1 MSTLYVIPT
10 PIGNLKDITYRAV
23 EVLKSLDVI
32 LSEDTRVTAKLLRLL
47 EIDYKGKKLVS
58 FFEHSEKKRIPEVL
72 SALNDGFDLGLVT
85 DAGTPVLSD
94 PGYKLLREV
103 RKAGH
108 KIDVLPGATSITT
121 ALVASTLPP
130 DKFMYLGYLPRK
142 TGELTKLFSS
152 TLTSDIKCTYI
163 AFESPHRV
171 VKTLELMHSIFM
183 DKVQVVVC
191 KELTKLHESIDL
203 GTPSELLEILK
214 NDKYVEK
221 GEIVVLF
228 NIGY

>member
-94 PGYKLLREV
+94 PGYKLLREI

-142 TGELTKLFSS
+142 TGEITKFLSFISKA
-152 TLTSDIKCTYI
+152 DIKCTYI
-163 AFESPHRV
+163 AFESPHRI
-171 VKTLELMHSIFM
+171 VKTLELMHSIFE
-183 DKVQVVVC
+183 DKVQVAVC
-191 KELTKLHESIDL
+191 KELTKLHESVDL
-203 GTPSELLEILK
+203 GTPLELIELFKE
-214 NDKYVEK
+214 DKYLKK
-221 GEIVVLF
+221 GEIVICF
-228 NIGY
+228 NLE